1 MATKIPV
8 AQERLFRNVFV
19 CRDCSTK
26 VRAEARKIVEGKVR
40 CRKCGKRHFRPI
52 RKK

>member
-1 MATKIPV
+1 MATKIPA
-8 AQERLFRNVFV
+8 AQERMFRNVFV

-26 VRAEARKIVEGKVR
+26 VRADPRKIIEKKVR
-40 CRKCGKRHFRPI
+40 CRRCKKKNFRPV